1 MSKSVYSYIGDAW
14 NRPGDSIKA
23 MQRDAEDIMN
33 QIDLAAED
41 IGQGRRNSAIG
52 ALAPV
57 DATIERL
64 ASLLA
69 AARAIHRVVPLD

>member
-1 MSKSVYSYIGDAW
+1 MLK
-14 NRPGDSIKA
+14 
-23 MQRDAEDIMN
+23 RDPEDIMN
-33 QIDLAAED
+33 QVDLAAEEID
-41 IGQGRRNSAIG
+41 QGHRNSAIG

-69 AARAIHRVVPLD
+69 AARAVNRVTPLD